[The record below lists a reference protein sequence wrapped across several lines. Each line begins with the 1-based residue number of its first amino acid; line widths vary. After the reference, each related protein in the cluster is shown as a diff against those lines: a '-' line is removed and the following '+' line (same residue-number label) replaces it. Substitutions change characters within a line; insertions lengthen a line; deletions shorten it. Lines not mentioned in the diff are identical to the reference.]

1 MTSVYMDYNA
11 TTPVDPRV
19 LEAMM
24 PYLTKVYGN
33 PSSLHQYGREARM
46 AMDKSRATIANLL
59 NARES
64 EICFMSGGTE
74 ANNLAIRGTA
84 YQLKSRGNHII
95 TSMIEH
101 KAVINTCKSLEKE
114 GFETTFLAPDEYG
127 MISPE
132 KVAAAIRP
140 ETILISI
147 MHGNNE
153 VGTINPIE
161 EYGKIAREHNIVFH
175 SDCVQSFTKLD
186 IDVEKAGLH
195 LMSMSAHKIYGP
207 KGIGALYIRRDTPL
221 EKHIC
226 GGGQE
231 NNRRAG
237 TENLPGIVG
246 FGEAATVMGN
256 NRVTLAAQIG
266 ELRDYLQ
273 SRLAEEIPE
282 LKLNGHPEQ
291 RLYTTLNVS
300 FPGCH
305 RDLLLL
311 SLDMS
316 GIAVSGGS
324 ACNSGK
330 VNASHVLTAMGL
342 PQKQA
347 ESALRISLGKNTTRE
362 EVDYVIGQLVNSVK
376 KMKR

>member
-132 KVAAAIRP
+132 KVAAAVRP

-221 EKHIC
+221 EKNIW

-273 SRLAEEIPE
+273 SRLEEEIPE
-282 LKLNGHPEQ
+282 IKLNGHPEQ

-330 VNASHVLTAMGL
+330 VNASHVLSAMGL

>member
-24 PYLTKVYGN
+24 PYLTQVYGN

-84 YQLKSRGNHII
+84 HQLKPRGNHII

-132 KVAAAIRP
+132 KVAAAVRP

-161 EYGKIAREHNIVFH
+161 AYGKIAREHNIVFH

-273 SRLAEEIPE
+273 KRLQEEIPE
-282 LKLNGHPEQ
+282 IKLNGHPEQ

-330 VNASHVLTAMGL
+330 VNASHVLSAMGL

-347 ESALRISLGKNTTRE
+347 ESALRISLGKNTTRK
-362 EVDYVIGQLVNSVK
+362 EVDYVITQLVNSVK